1 MPAPLASLM
10 ANRWIQLESGRL
22 LGSDHAMVKLLD
34 DAVENVTTAMRAES
48 MWDQTLFVMCESL
61 HPSLPAQPDSRSTD
75 ERAQLTEPVWAGSD
89 NGGAFACGQRL

>member
-1 MPAPLASLM
+1 MDLS
-10 ANRWIQLESGRL
+10 ESGRL

-61 HPSLPAQPDSRSTD
+61 HPSLPAQPDTRV
-75 ERAQLTEPVWAGSD
+75 QLMKEL
-89 NGGAFACGQRL
+89 N

>member
-1 MPAPLASLM
+1 M
-10 ANRWIQLESGRL
+10 

-61 HPSLPAQPDSRSTD
+61 HPSLPAQPDKR
-75 ERAQLTEPVWAGSD
+75 
-89 NGGAFACGQRL
+89 GQPMKELN